1 MKGGKAGNKVAVNT
15 EPSSEIVEHLVGE
28 PDSATHLAG
37 AVTALAQRD
46 PRRARHVIESV
57 AASLDEATLGKH
69 TAELEQLEVAA
80 LEALGLDAKS
90 MMAAVDWPTA
100 PSGEQS

>member
-1 MKGGKAGNKVAVNT
+1 MDF
-15 EPSSEIVEHLVGE
+15 EPGPEIVEHIVSE
-28 PDSATHLAG
+28 TASAEHLAG

-46 PRRARHVIESV
+46 PRQARHVIESV
-57 AASLDEATLGKH
+57 TASLDEVTQGKR
-69 TAELEQLEVAA
+69 TEELEQLEAAA

-90 MMAAVDWPTA
+90 MVAAVDDGSNSGNGSTA